1 MKIKF
6 TSNRL
11 PLSYLIRLWC
21 FSKVSHVEFVFSDGV
36 SIYPAVE
43 TGRTILTKKTYTNEY
58 IFDLNL
64 TAEQEAKVRQWAE
77 SQIGVIYDY
86 TALAP
91 FNWIIPRAKSSWKD
105 PKFWMCSEFCAYGLE
120 LVGIKLF
127 DDAHKKI
134 KPSDLYVKVK
144 EKFKEE

>member
-21 FSKVSHVEFVFSDGV
+21 VSKVSHVEFVFSDGV

-43 TGRTILTKKTYTNEY
+43 TGRTILTKKTYRNEY
-58 IFDLNL
+58 IFDLDL
-64 TAEQEAKVRQWAE
+64 TAEQEALVRSWAE
-77 SQIGVIYDY
+77 SQIGVPYDY

-91 FNWIIPRAKSSWKD
+91 WNVFIPRKKSSWKD
-105 PKFWMCSEFCAYGLE
+105 PAYWMCSEFCAYGLE
-120 LVGIKLF
+120 LVGIKF
-127 DDAHKKI
+127 FEDSCKKI
-134 KPSDLYVKVK
+134 TPADLYK
-144 EKFKEE
+144 KFKE